1 MQRPAPESI
10 DAYCE
15 RFQVTPDV
23 AWRDYLQLRL
33 AEATSR
39 DATLKEFCVWK
50 GAFVMRFV
58 LESAR
63 ASGDVDATAGKL
75 HKHDLDPQRMY
86 QRLKKACEDLGIELP
101 RPEPVQARDNSVT
114 FDPIVW
120 QDAEVGR
127 VTTSIDLSLREDL
140 VLPPHRRVITSGLT
154 EPFEVMHVDLHEQ
167 AAEKMRCLA
176 QRTKVGDGWD
186 VELLWR
192 WRANLDVGLIREV
205 VPKKL
210 TSGKDHKQ
218 MALDGIDRRYAIWDR
233 LRGQDLPREGG
244 PTKDEMRAACR
255 AAVQAWIP

>member
-1 MQRPAPESI
+1 MQRPSPESI
-10 DAYCE
+10 DAYCQM
-15 RFQVTPDV
+15 FQVTPDV

-39 DATLKEFCVWK
+39 DASLKEFCVWK

-58 LESAR
+58 LQSAR

-75 HKHDLDPQRMY
+75 RKHDLDPQRMY

-101 RPEPVQARDNSVT
+101 RPEPVEARDNSVT

-120 QDAEVGR
+120 RDADVGR

-140 VLPPHRRVITSGLT
+140 VLPARRRTITSGLT
-154 EPFEVMHVDLHEQ
+154 EPFEVLHMDLNEQ

-192 WRANLDVGLIREV
+192 WRANLDVALIREV

-210 TSGKDHKQ
+210 TSGKDHRQ
-218 MALDGIDRRYAIWDR
+218 MALDGIARRYARWDR

-255 AAVQAWIP
+255 SAVQAWIP